1 MSEPNLEE
9 MSVEQLRELAL
20 QHSDVAPQPEAE
32 PEEKPRDDKGRSAK
46 PAPAAEEEEEAEET
60 VFERV
65 IDIGAGAGAQ
75 VFRGKSLE
83 ELVNNLAKAQE
94 NATRKIREQAAE
106 LKTKKEAVSEK
117 IEASDDLTD
126 EQKYIL
132 QQRMLTDPMA
142 VIKEFV
148 NKEVSQLTQA
158 QEAARQQREDQDK
171 KEFDEAKRWAESN
184 PDYVS
189 TERNAKRLLRWL
201 ELEKVPVSA
210 ENLQKAFEDLN
221 ESGLLE
227 VKPEEK
233 QEDNAEASDEVQ
245 PERIARKAET
255 TVVKRK
261 VVGGLSAKRS
271 APAPAQNT
279 PEPTEADIEKMT
291 TAELH
296 AYALKAAMAQ

>member
-32 PEEKPRDDKGRSAK
+32 PEEKPRDDKGRFVK
-46 PAPAAEEEEEAEET
+46 PDEEEEEAEET
-60 VFERV
+60 VFEKV
-65 IDIGAGAGAQ
+65 IDIGDGAGAQ
-75 VFRGKSLE
+75 VFRGKSLD

-106 LKTKKEAVSEK
+106 LKAKKETVAEK
-117 IEASDDLTD
+117 IEASDSLTD

-132 QQRMLTDPMA
+132 SQRMLTDPMS
-142 VIKEFV
+142 VIDEYVEKKV
-148 NKEVSQLTQA
+148 QKLTKA
-158 QEAARQQREDQDK
+158 QEAAQQQREDQDK

-201 ELEKVPVSA
+201 ELEKVTVSA

-233 QEDNAEASDEVQ
+233 QEDDAEAGDEVQ
-245 PERIARKAET
+245 PERIVRKTET
-255 TVVKRK
+255 TVTKRK

-271 APAPAQNT
+271 APAPTRNT
-279 PEPTEADIEKMT
+279 SEPTAEEIEKLT
-291 TAELH
+291 TDQL
-296 AYALKAAMAQ
+296 YQLALKAAMAQ